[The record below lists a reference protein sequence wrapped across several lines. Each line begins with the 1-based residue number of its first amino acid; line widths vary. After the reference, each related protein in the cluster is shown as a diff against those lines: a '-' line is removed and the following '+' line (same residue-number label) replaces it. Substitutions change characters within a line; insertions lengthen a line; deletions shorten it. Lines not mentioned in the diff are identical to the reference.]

1 MSPLTKNAQL
11 GSEGAIETTQQ
22 SNYTKKFP
30 PYGKKLDQLRRTGLI
45 PTNRVIVSTCWK
57 LGRTYPRIVIPK
69 NTEPA
74 QFNFA
79 YLAGLSVHIV
89 HHDEEPSLV
98 RNLIHEIL
106 KIEPKVLTVANF
118 DLAKQNFSGNAAFTL
133 IYPESL
139 EALYAS

>member
-1 MSPLTKNAQL
+1 MFTNENALREQGGKASNYGL
-11 GSEGAIETTQQ
+11 
-22 SNYTKKFP
+22 NYTKKFP